1 MKELN
6 GDSLTLDITHADAP
20 QRIAHH
26 VKENHGGVDIVV
38 HNAGI
43 TRDKKLANLA
53 EDRWSS
59 VISVNL
65 TAPERITRALH
76 DHGATNEHGPIIGV
90 ASIAGTAGPVGQP
103 HNAAHP

>member
-43 TRDKKLANLA
+43 TRDKKLANMA

-59 VISVNL
+59 VLSVNL
-65 TAPERITRALH
+65 TAPDRIPRELL
-76 DHGATNEHGPIIGV
+76 DQGAINEKGSIIGV
-90 ASIAGTAGPVGQP
+90 HSIRGTAANVG
-103 HNAAHP
+103 ARKRAGEG